1 MRRIKIFHAFAYCD
15 AVARERTSFWLKKHA
30 YTGSSSRRQAVRS
43 VGEFAGHRSTEQC
56 AISLSSKTIFFFSF
70 LLFYFFSESRS
81 IVQLSPR
88 SYAHASRVFHHPRF
102 IATFAHV
109 NILFLFRFSVLYVK
123 ICFSVARTMLIWW
136 CIISSLNLLL
146 LLLLLLSLLPLLS

>member
-1 MRRIKIFHAFAYCD
+1 MRRIKIFHAFAYGD
-15 AVARERTSFWLKKHA
+15 ALARERTSFWLKKHA
-30 YTGSSSRRQAVRS
+30 YTGSSSRRQTVRS

-56 AISLSSKTIFFFSF
+56 AISLSSRTTFFSF
-70 LLFYFFSESRS
+70 FYFFYFFSESRS

-102 IATFAHV
+102 IATFARV

-123 ICFSVARTMLIWW
+123 ICFSVARTMLI
-136 CIISSLNLLL
+136 
-146 LLLLLLSLLPLLS
+146 

>member
-56 AISLSSKTIFFFSF
+56 AISLSSRTIFFFFFTF
-70 LLFYFFSESRS
+70 LLFLRVSFYRA
-81 IVQLSPR
+81 IVTAFLRARLS
-88 SYAHASRVFHHPRF
+88 
-102 IATFAHV
+102 
-109 NILFLFRFSVLYVK
+109 RFSSSSFHRD
-123 ICFSVARTMLIWW
+123 IRARQHLVFIPFF
-136 CIISSLNLLL
+136 CLVR
-146 LLLLLLSLLPLLS
+146 

>member
-1 MRRIKIFHAFAYCD
+1 MHSHTVTRRRASVHRFGWKNTRIP
-15 AVARERTSFWLKKHA
+15 ARRRGDRLCGVWESSQV
-30 YTGSSSRRQAVRS
+30 TGLPNNARFRCRRGR
-43 VGEFAGHRSTEQC
+43 
-56 AISLSSKTIFFFSF
+56 LFFSF
-70 LLFYFFSESRS
+70 LLFYFFSEPRS

-88 SYAHASRVFHHPRF
+88 SYAHAFRVFHHPRF
-102 IATFAHV
+102 IATFARV

-136 CIISSLNLLL
+136 CVISSLNLL

>member
-1 MRRIKIFHAFAYCD
+1 MHSHTVTRWRASVHRFGWKNTRIPARRRGDRLCG
-15 AVARERTSFWLKKHA
+15 VWESSQVTGLPNNARFRC
-30 YTGSSSRRQAVRS
+30 RRGR
-43 VGEFAGHRSTEQC
+43 
-56 AISLSSKTIFFFSF
+56 LFFSF
-70 LLFYFFSESRS
+70 FYFFYFFSESRS

-102 IATFAHV
+102 IATFARV

-146 LLLLLLSLLPLLS
+146 LLLLLLSLLPLLW

>member
-56 AISLSSKTIFFFSF
+56 AISLSSRTTFFF
-70 LLFYFFSESRS
+70 LFYFFTFSPSLVLSCNCHRVLTRTPLAFFIILVSSRHS
-81 IVQLSPR
+81 RASTSCFYSVFLSCTL
-88 SYAHASRVFHHPRF
+88 RF
-102 IATFAHV
+102 V
-109 NILFLFRFSVLYVK
+109 
-123 ICFSVARTMLIWW
+123 
-136 CIISSLNLLL
+136 
-146 LLLLLLSLLPLLS
+146 SLLREQC

>member
-1 MRRIKIFHAFAYCD
+1 MHSHTVTRRRASVHRFGWKNTRIP
-15 AVARERTSFWLKKHA
+15 ARRRGDRLCGVWESSQV
-30 YTGSSSRRQAVRS
+30 TGLPNNARFRCRRGR
-43 VGEFAGHRSTEQC
+43 
-56 AISLSSKTIFFFSF
+56 LFFSF
-70 LLFYFFSESRS
+70 LLFYFFSEPRS

-88 SYAHASRVFHHPRF
+88 SYAHAFRVFHHPRF
-102 IATFAHV
+102 IATFARV

-136 CIISSLNLLL
+136 CVISSLNL